1 MLEIKMHKFV
11 SNFKWM
17 RSNEIEMNYKNAK
30 DADYDNVYNK
40 LNKVNNLK
48 SSIGYFIR
56 KCEFKLQKNEM
67 KLILHRGGIKP
78 NETEIKND
86 SISQCMHN
94 VKMYLISFWWDRFVP
109 GTNHVRSMTKYPN
122 FLNCRHNTHTQ
133 GETNWMQKVK
143 NAKNWLT

>member
-1 MLEIKMHKFV
+1 
-11 SNFKWM
+11 
-17 RSNEIEMNYKNAK
+17 MNYKNAE

-94 VKMYLISFWWDRFVP
+94 VKMYLISF
-109 GTNHVRSMTKYPN
+109 
-122 FLNCRHNTHTQ
+122 
-133 GETNWMQKVK
+133 
-143 NAKNWLT
+143 